1 MGCDANFIYMLT
13 CCPFWSVIVS
23 VGFNSVDS
31 AGTIMNKSIFVML
44 AVVLLL
50 ICSVAEGADW
60 RLYGADN
67 GCNYYYD
74 ELSVK
79 TLSKGI
85 LSKGIKR
92 VWAKKHAENDKCIP
106 HVIKQR
112 TELKLPIKGYENF
125 SHTMA
130 LFKIDCSL
138 EKTSTETFIN
148 YDNKGNILESYTF
161 STESWSAIVPESII
175 YLLYKQ
181 ICK

>member
-1 MGCDANFIYMLT
+1 MGCDPNFVYMLT

-31 AGTIMNKSIFVML
+31 AGIIMNRSIFVML

-79 TLSKGI
+79 TLT
-85 LSKGIKR
+85 KGIKR
-92 VWAKKHAENDKCIP
+92 VLAKKHAENDKCIL

-138 EKTSTETFIN
+138 EKTSTETFTN

>member
-1 MGCDANFIYMLT
+1 MLPILECNF
-13 CCPFWSVIVS
+13 FAGGW
-23 VGFNSVDS
+23 NSVAS
-31 AGTIMNKSIFVML
+31 AGDIMNKSIFVVS

-50 ICSVAEGADW
+50 ICSAAEGADW

-74 ELSVK
+74 GLSVE
-79 TLSKGI
+79 TLP
-85 LSKGIKR
+85 KGIKE
-92 VWAKKHAENDKCIP
+92 VWTKKQAENVKCIL

-112 TELKLPIKGYENF
+112 NELKLPIKGYENF

-130 LFKIDCSL
+130 SFKIDCSL
-138 EKTSTETFIN
+138 GKTSTETFTN
-148 YDNKGNILESYTF
+148 YDNKGNVLESYTF

-181 ICK
+181 VCNK

>member
-1 MGCDANFIYMLT
+1 
-13 CCPFWSVIVS
+13 
-23 VGFNSVDS
+23 
-31 AGTIMNKSIFVML
+31 MNKSSFVL

-60 RLYGADN
+60 KLYGVDN

-74 ELSVK
+74 VSNVK
-79 TLSKGI
+79 VLSKM
-85 LSKGIKR
+85 IKK
-92 VWAKKHAENDKCIP
+92 VWTKKQAEDNKCIR

-112 TELKLPIKGYENF
+112 TELKLPIKGFENF

-138 EKTSTETFIN
+138 EITSTESLTN
-148 YDNKGNILESYTF
+148 YDNKGNVLESYTF
-161 STESWSAIVPESII
+161 STESWSAIVPKSII

>member
-1 MGCDANFIYMLT
+1 
-13 CCPFWSVIVS
+13 
-23 VGFNSVDS
+23 
-31 AGTIMNKSIFVML
+31 MNKSSFVL

-60 RLYGADN
+60 KLYGADN
-67 GCNYYYD
+67 DCNYYYD
-74 ELSVK
+74 VSSVK
-79 TLSKGI
+79 TLSKE
-85 LSKGIKR
+85 IKK
-92 VWAKKHAENDKCIP
+92 VWAKKQAENDKCIL

-138 EKTSTETFIN
+138 EKTSTETFTN
-148 YDNKGNILESYTF
+148 FDNKGNVLESYTF

>member
-1 MGCDANFIYMLT
+1 
-13 CCPFWSVIVS
+13 
-23 VGFNSVDS
+23 
-31 AGTIMNKSIFVML
+31 MNKSIFVVL

-50 ICSVAEGADW
+50 ICSVAEGAEW
-60 RLYGADN
+60 KLYGTDN
-67 GCNYYYD
+67 DCNYYYD
-74 ELSVK
+74 VSSVK

-85 LSKGIKR
+85 LSKGIKK
-92 VWAKKHAENDKCIP
+92 VWTKKQAENDKCVLY
-106 HVIKQR
+106 VIKQR

-138 EKTSTETFIN
+138 EKTSTETFSN
-148 YDNKGNILESYTF
+148 YDNKENVLESYTF

>member
-1 MGCDANFIYMLT
+1 
-13 CCPFWSVIVS
+13 
-23 VGFNSVDS
+23 
-31 AGTIMNKSIFVML
+31 MNKSSFVL

-60 RLYGADN
+60 KLYGADN
-67 GCNYYYD
+67 DCNYYYD
-74 ELSVK
+74 VSSVK
-79 TLSKGI
+79 TLSKE
-85 LSKGIKR
+85 IKE
-92 VWAKKHAENDKCIP
+92 VWAKKQAENDKCIL

-138 EKTSTETFIN
+138 EKTSTETFTN
-148 YDNKGNILESYTF
+148 FDDKGNVLESYTF

-175 YLLYKQ
+175 YKLYKHL
-181 ICK
+181 CK